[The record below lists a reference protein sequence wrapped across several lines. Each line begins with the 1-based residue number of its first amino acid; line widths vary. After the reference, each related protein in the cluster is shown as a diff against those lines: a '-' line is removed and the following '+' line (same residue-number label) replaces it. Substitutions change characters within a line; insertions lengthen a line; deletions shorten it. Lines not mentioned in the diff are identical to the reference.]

1 MGNMPQ
7 VNDFLG
13 VQTSNFV
20 INSLLVNVANQ
31 LKNEVKIFKL
41 RLPRINLLGI

>member
-1 MGNMPQ
+1 MEASKKSHNPIGNMPH

-13 VQTSNFV
+13 VLTSNFV

-31 LKNEVKIFKL
+31 LKNEVKNF
-41 RLPRINLLGI
+41 